1 MNSYVFICILLSI
14 VMSIVLNLII
24 IKIIGS
30 LDYKILGLKDRSSS
44 IFKIF
49 KNILRDKTMLLRIFL
64 CSSLFIIFN
73 TIILIKIID
82 DFSFMMIYT
91 YLKYYYLFLVIYIFA
106 FIDYITY
113 YVYTILSYPI
123 IIFSLF
129 IFILSFLD
137 VRNIRI
143 NLETIILIGLLYLLI
158 NKFKFLG
165 EGDFDIF
172 LIIAL
177 TLGVLPTVF
186 IFYLSIIMSGIIS
199 IVILIKN
206 CFKLQN
212 NRLAFVPFI
221 FIATTVFIAIK
232 V

>member
-1 MNSYVFICILLSI
+1 MEGC
-14 VMSIVLNLII
+14 
-24 IKIIGS
+24 
-30 LDYKILGLKDRSSS
+30 
-44 IFKIF
+44 
-49 KNILRDKTMLLRIFL
+49 
-64 CSSLFIIFN
+64 
-73 TIILIKIID
+73 
-82 DFSFMMIYT
+82 
-91 YLKYYYLFLVIYIFA
+91 LVIYIFA
-106 FIDYITY
+106 FIDYLTY
-113 YVYTILSYPI
+113 YVYTVLSYPI

-137 VRNIRI
+137 IKNIRI
-143 NLETIILIGLLYLLI
+143 NLETIILIGFLYLLI

-212 NRLAFVPFI
+212 NRLAFIPFI

>member
-49 KNILRDKTMLLRIFL
+49 KNILRDKTLLLRIFL

>member
-1 MNSYVFICILLSI
+1 MISYVFICILLSI
-14 VMSIVLNLII
+14 LMSIILNLII
-24 IKIIGS
+24 MKIIGS
-30 LDYKILGLKDRSSS
+30 LDYKIFGLKDKNSS
-44 IFKIF
+44 IFIIC
-49 KNILRDKTMLLRIFL
+49 KNILKDGILLLRICF
-64 CSSLFIIFN
+64 CSLLFIVFN
-73 TIILIKIID
+73 TVILTKILD
-82 DFSFMMIYT
+82 NFSFIMIYT

-113 YVYTILSYPI
+113 YVYTALSYPI

-137 VRNIRI
+137 IKNIRI
-143 NLETIILIGLLYLLI
+143 NLETIILIGFLYLLI

-212 NRLAFVPFI
+212 NRLAFIPFI

>member
-1 MNSYVFICILLSI
+1 
-14 VMSIVLNLII
+14 
-24 IKIIGS
+24 
-30 LDYKILGLKDRSSS
+30 
-44 IFKIF
+44 
-49 KNILRDKTMLLRIFL
+49 
-64 CSSLFIIFN
+64 
-73 TIILIKIID
+73 
-82 DFSFMMIYT
+82 MIYT
-91 YLKYYYLFLVIYIFA
+91 YLKYYYLFFSNLYICIYRLHNLLCL
-106 FIDYITY
+106 YG
-113 YVYTILSYPI
+113 
-123 IIFSLF
+123 
-129 IFILSFLD
+129 FILSNNYIFFIYFHIIFFGYK
-137 VRNIRI
+137 NIRI
-143 NLETIILIGLLYLLI
+143 NLETIILIGFLYLLI

-212 NRLAFVPFI
+212 NRLAFIPFI

>member
-1 MNSYVFICILLSI
+1 M
-14 VMSIVLNLII
+14 
-24 IKIIGS
+24 
-30 LDYKILGLKDRSSS
+30 
-44 IFKIF
+44 
-49 KNILRDKTMLLRIFL
+49 
-64 CSSLFIIFN
+64 
-73 TIILIKIID
+73 
-82 DFSFMMIYT
+82 
-91 YLKYYYLFLVIYIFA
+91 
-106 FIDYITY
+106 
-113 YVYTILSYPI
+113 
-123 IIFSLF
+123 
-129 IFILSFLD
+129 
-137 VRNIRI
+137 
-143 NLETIILIGLLYLLI
+143 
-158 NKFKFLG
+158 G

-212 NRLAFVPFI
+212 NRLAFIPFI

>member
-1 MNSYVFICILLSI
+1 MISYVFICILLSI
-14 VMSIVLNLII
+14 LMSIILNLII
-24 IKIIGS
+24 MKIIRS
-30 LDYKILGLKDRSSS
+30 LDYKIFGLKDKNSS
-44 IFKIF
+44 IFIIC
-49 KNILRDKTMLLRIFL
+49 KNILKDRILLLRICF
-64 CSSLFIIFN
+64 CSLLFIVFN
-73 TIILIKIID
+73 TVILTKILD
-82 DFSFMMIYT
+82 NFSFIMIYT

-113 YVYTILSYPI
+113 YVYTVLSYPI

-137 VRNIRI
+137 IKNIRI
-143 NLETIILIGLLYLLI
+143 NLETIILIGFLYLLI

-212 NRLAFVPFI
+212 NRLAFIPFI